1 MMTCHPPL
9 IDCHVHIFDP
19 ARFPYAP
26 DTWYTPAG
34 GETGTAAQLTQVM
47 DVHGVRHAL
56 LVGPN
61 SGYGMDNRCLLDA
74 IKVGAG
80 RFKGVAVVRNDA
92 SRAELQDLKAQG
104 VVGVAMNVALLGVDF
119 YRNTAPLLTRLCEL
133 GLWAQVQVQ
142 GDQLV
147 DLKPVLL
154 DSGAKL
160 LFDHCGRPDPAAGV
174 GQAGF
179 AALLALADTGR
190 SAVKLSSLVKCSAQ
204 SYPYQSAWPYVQ
216 ALLQAYTPQ
225 NLVWGSDWPFL
236 RAPERID
243 YGPLLA
249 LFEQLVPD
257 AADRQAIGY
266 DTPQR
271 LFGFLPAPP
280 VAFNPIPGAQFL
292 GLDL

>member
-1 MMTCHPPL
+1 M

-19 ARFPYAP
+19 ARFPYTP

-34 GETGTAAQLTQVM
+34 SETGTAAQLIQVM
-47 DVHGVRHAL
+47 DAHGVRHAL

-61 SGYGMDNRCLLDA
+61 SGYGLDNRCMLNA
-74 IKVGAG
+74 IRHSGG
-80 RFKGVAVVRNDA
+80 RFKGVAVVRVDA
-92 SRAELQDLKAQG
+92 SRAELQDLQAQG

-119 YRNTAPLLTRLCEL
+119 YRNTAPLLARLRDL
-133 GLWAQVQVQ
+133 GLWAQVQVR

-147 DLKPVLL
+147 DLKPMLVG
-154 DSGAKL
+154 SGANL
-160 LFDHCGRPDPAAGV
+160 LFDHCGRPDPVAGV

-190 SAVKLSSLVKCSAQ
+190 ACVKLSSLVKCSTQ
-204 SYPYQSAWPYVQ
+204 PYPYPDAWPYVQ
-216 ALLQAYTPQ
+216 ALLQAYTAQ
-225 NLVWGSDWPFL
+225 HLVWGSDWPFL

-249 LFEQLVPD
+249 LFEQLVSN
-257 AADRQAIGY
+257 ASDRQTILS

-271 LFGFLPAPP
+271 LFGF
-280 VAFNPIPGAQFL
+280 GK
-292 GLDL
+292 